1 MTTHVGTPIR
11 LPDDF
16 STETLQT
23 RREWH
28 KIFKVMKGKDLQ
40 PRILYPRLSFKF
52 NGQIKSF
59 SDKQKLSKFSITK
72 PALQQMLKKLL

>member
-1 MTTHVGTPIR
+1 MTIHKGTPAR
-11 LPDDF
+11 LSDDF

-40 PRILYPRLSFKF
+40 PRIPSKTLI
-52 NGQIKSF
+52 QI
-59 SDKQKLSKFSITK
+59 
-72 PALQQMLKKLL
+72 

>member
-1 MTTHVGTPIR
+1 MTIHVGTPIR

-40 PRILYPRLSFKF
+40 PRIPSKTFIQFRQG
-52 NGQIKSF
+52 N
-59 SDKQKLSKFSITK
+59 QKLYRQVKV
-72 PALQQMLKKLL
+72 